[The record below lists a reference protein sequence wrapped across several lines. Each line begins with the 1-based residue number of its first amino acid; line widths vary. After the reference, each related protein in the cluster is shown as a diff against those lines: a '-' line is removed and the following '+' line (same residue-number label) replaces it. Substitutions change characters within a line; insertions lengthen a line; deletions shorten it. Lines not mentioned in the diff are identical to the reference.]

1 MRKAI
6 FSLLVAV
13 AAMPATAQLHS
24 EVSPSSN
31 HLHSP
36 FFVKKTSEKTPS
48 PMRHISPKA
57 GGYVRMPNFKSAVC
71 NDWLITPPINLGK
84 DDVYTLTFS
93 YRAQRSTN
101 PESLKVTIVTSEYG
115 TQHTATVLDLAS
127 T

>member
-13 AAMPATAQLHS
+13 AAMPATAQLRS
-24 EVSPSSN
+24 DVSPSSN

-57 GGYVRMPNFKSAVC
+57 APNAAFGVFTAVFLLYFLICWPVSRLAGYLEKRWS
-71 NDWLITPPINLGK
+71 
-84 DDVYTLTFS
+84 
-93 YRAQRSTN
+93 
-101 PESLKVTIVTSEYG
+101 
-115 TQHTATVLDLAS
+115 
-127 T
+127 